1 MEPLLTAVT
10 DSVATGYQA
19 LEHVIAGLRESL
31 RLQAGAPARAPAGAA
46 RPAAAFQPRRGVS
59 PAVFGQR
66 DTFRPAAM
74 SSSRHRSHSGST
86 AGAANP
92 AGLVQDVAA
101 LVAEALGVAGTL
113 VQDVAQAIA
122 EQTHE
127 SGGQECLPTLALCTA
142 ADGTA
147 TTSFTVWN
155 TGPTL
160 LTDVQLSATDLI
172 GGSLRSPGNSVK
184 FAPAS
189 IARIAPGKGESVELS
204 VSVPR
209 DAAPDLC
216 RGVVVATPG
225 DASALIELTVTGA
238 PQPVAVPP
246 TEPAAPALM
255 PTEPAAPD
263 LEPS

>member
-74 SSSRHRSHSGST
+74 TSSRHRSHSGST

-101 LVAEALGVAGTL
+101 LVA
-113 VQDVAQAIA
+113 
-122 EQTHE
+122 
-127 SGGQECLPTLALCTA
+127 GGQECLPTLALCTA

-246 TEPAAPALM
+246 TEPAAPAVM